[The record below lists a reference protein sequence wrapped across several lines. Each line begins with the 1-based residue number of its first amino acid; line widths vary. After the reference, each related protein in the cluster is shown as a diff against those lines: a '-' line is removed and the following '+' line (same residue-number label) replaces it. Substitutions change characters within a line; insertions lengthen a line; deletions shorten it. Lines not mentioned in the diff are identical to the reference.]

1 MITNER
7 LCTLA
12 QQGDTQ
18 AQEQLVQNNLGY
30 IRKTA
35 NELYISVGLRNSE
48 LGIDHD
54 DLIQEGSIGLLRAIS
69 LYDPSKKIKFLTYAG
84 SAVRNAMMDL
94 ISTAFSA
101 FEQRMQSEQDGIPM
115 ERIYLDDL
123 LPGEDS
129 MQRSDLIADPY
140 ALEPEKIMEEEEN
153 RKELYEG
160 LRHISERERV
170 YLLYRFGFEGDMEH
184 PLVGTALHFHLSES
198 RARSTEASAL
208 DNLWLELPWW
218 Y

>member
-1 MITNER
+1 MTNER
-7 LCTLA
+7 LCALA
-12 QQGDTQ
+12 QQGDIR
-18 AQEQLVQNNLGY
+18 AQEQLIHNNLRY

-35 NELYISVGLRNSE
+35 NELYISVGLGNSE

-69 LYDPSKKIKFLTYAG
+69 LYDPAKKIKFLTYAG
-84 SAVRNAMMDL
+84 PAVRNAMMDL
-94 ISTAFSA
+94 ISSAFA
-101 FEQRMQSEQDGIPM
+101 TFEQRMQSDKNGIPM
-115 ERIYLDDL
+115 ERINLDDL

-129 MQRSDLIADPY
+129 VQRSDLIADPY
-140 ALEPEKIMEEEEN
+140 ASEPEQMMVEEEN

-160 LRHISERERV
+160 LRRLSKREQV
-170 YLLYRFGFEGDMEH
+170 YLLYRFGFEDDMEH

-198 RARSTEASAL
+198 RARSTEALAL

-218 Y
+218 

>member
-1 MITNER
+1 MTNER
-7 LCTLA
+7 LCALA
-12 QQGDTQ
+12 QQGDIR
-18 AQEQLVQNNLGY
+18 AQEQLIHNNLRY

-35 NELYISVGLRNSE
+35 NELYISVGLGNSE

-69 LYDPSKKIKFLTYAG
+69 LYDPAKKIKFLTYAG
-84 SAVRNAMMDL
+84 PAVRNAMMDL
-94 ISTAFSA
+94 ISSAFA
-101 FEQRMQSEQDGIPM
+101 TFEQRMQSDKNGIPM
-115 ERIYLDDL
+115 ERINLDDL

-129 MQRSDLIADPY
+129 VQRSDLIADPY
-140 ALEPEKIMEEEEN
+140 ASEPEQMMVEEEN

-160 LRHISERERV
+160 LRRLSKREQV
-170 YLLYRFGFEGDMEH
+170 YLLYRFGFEDDMEH

-198 RARSTEASAL
+198 RARSTEALAL